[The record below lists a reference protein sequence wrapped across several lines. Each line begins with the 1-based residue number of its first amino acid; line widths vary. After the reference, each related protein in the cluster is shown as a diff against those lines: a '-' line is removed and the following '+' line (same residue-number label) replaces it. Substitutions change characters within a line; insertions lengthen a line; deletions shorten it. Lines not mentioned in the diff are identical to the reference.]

1 MIMAANAEDGWET
14 ASDSGE
20 ELDSQTEQENTSE
33 TDATVTSRPQA
44 KEIGQDVERID
55 EVLRNKPNLKIGFVI
70 YRCCAY
76 DNQEKWDRFMKKL
89 RRRTRLNLRD
99 ENAEHLYERIDWCVQ
114 EDVELAECSVAKVR
128 RRFKK
133 WIEESGEEQYW
144 LPTSRFLA
152 CVMVDRHDLKSVL
165 KGPSAE
171 EFDAEGYG
179 SVTLI
184 SLDKNEGHMSV
195 GMSYLIPR
203 VYTLLESCG
212 WENFAVGDTDV
223 ACP

>member
-1 MIMAANAEDGWET
+1 MAANAEDGWET
-14 ASDSGE
+14 ASDSGV
-20 ELDSQTEQENTSE
+20 ELESQTELENAAGA
-33 TDATVTSRPQA
+33 DAIVESKPQA
-44 KEIGQDVERID
+44 KEIGQDVESID
-55 EVLRNKPNLKIGFVI
+55 EVLQSNPNLKFGFVI

-76 DNQEKWDRFMKKL
+76 DDQEKWDRFMKKL

-99 ENAEHLYERIDWCVQ
+99 ENAEHLYDRIDWCVQ
-114 EDVELAECSVAKVR
+114 EDVELAKCSEAKIR

-133 WIEESGEEQYW
+133 WIKESGEQQYW

-152 CVMVDRHDLKSVL
+152 CVMVDKYDLKSVL
-165 KGPSAE
+165 TGPSAE
-171 EFDAEGYG
+171 EFDAEGDG

-195 GMSYLIPR
+195 GMSYLVPR
-203 VYTLLESCG
+203 VYALLESCG
-212 WENFAVGDTDV
+212 WDNFAVGDTDV